1 MTASVLEQAMAPDV
15 LDRAWRK
22 LKGEH
27 TPWSPTVSRED
38 AQRHLMRHLLECR
51 QAVLDGAYRPQ
62 PLRQFTMPKPD
73 GRQRVLTAQY
83 LQDKLVQRALLTVL
97 EPRAEA
103 LFHDDSF
110 AYRPRRN
117 VAQAL
122 AKVRERVRIGLD
134 WLVDADIEAFFDS
147 IPHRRLLRV
156 LERFVADRAAM
167 SLIARWLDQGAHVRS
182 LLSTPRGIAQG
193 AILSPLF
200 CNLYL
205 NDYDQALA
213 KANIPFVR
221 FADDFLCFAPDRET
235 AQRAHAF
242 VERALQRLDLRLHP
256 TKTQV
261 VRSSREV
268 IFLGESLPQPAR
280 VQPGKNRAKC

>member
-1 MTASVLEQAMAPDV
+1 MKASLLAQAMTPEV

-51 QAVLDGAYRPQ
+51 QEVLDGAYRPQ
-62 PLRQFTMPKPD
+62 PLRQFTMRKPD

-83 LQDKLVQRALLTVL
+83 LKDKLVQRALLTVL
-97 EPRAEA
+97 EPRAEK

-110 AYRPRRN
+110 AYRPQRN

-122 AKVRERVRIGLD
+122 GKVRERVRIGLD
-134 WLVDADIEAFFDS
+134 WLVDADIESFFDS
-147 IPHRRLLRV
+147 IPHRPLLRV
-156 LERFVADRAAM
+156 LDRFVDDRAAM

-205 NDYDQALA
+205 HSYDQALDKA
-213 KANIPFVR
+213 KIPFVR
-221 FADDFLCFAPDRET
+221 FADDFLCFAPSREA
-235 AQRAHAF
+235 AQRAHDYA
-242 VERALQRLDLRLHP
+242 ERALNRLDLRLHP

-261 VRSSREV
+261 VRSSHEV
-268 IFLGESLPQPAR
+268 VFLGEPLPRPAR
-280 VQPGKNRAKC
+280 